1 MKKFLIRFG
10 YFLVAMFFI
19 FNILIIIQA
28 YKTSRFQEIPASGI
42 PQKQS
47 LSSFI
52 FTGLNLYKKKIDTL
66 PSVPFKTIYLTND
79 IGQKLEAW
87 YIPAKNAKGTVL
99 LFHGHG
105 SSKGKIL
112 PETEYFNKLGY
123 NAFSID
129 FRAHG
134 NSEGEK
140 CTIGYD
146 ETGDIKAAYDWVE
159 KTGEKNKVLWGVS
172 MGAASLLK
180 AIPQY
185 HLKPQKLIL
194 ECPFGSMEDAVS
206 GFLRK
211 MKIPTPVLSEELLF
225 WGSAINGMWGY
236 NYLPIDYAKEIRLPV
251 LLNWGKKDNRVLRNE
266 TESIYQNLATKNKK
280 LVIYNYSGHQSY
292 CRNEPLKWKANIAGF
307 LLK

>member
-1 MKKFLIRFG
+1 MKKILVRFG
-10 YFLVAMFFI
+10 YFLVALFII
-19 FNILIIIQA
+19 FNVLVIIQA
-28 YKTSRFQEIPASGI
+28 YKTSRFQEIPANGI

-52 FTGLNLYKKKIDTL
+52 FTGLDLYKKKIDTL
-66 PSVPFKTIYLTND
+66 PSVPFKTIYIIND
-79 IGQKLEAW
+79 VGQKLEAW
-87 YIPAKNAKGTVL
+87 YIPARKAKGTVL

-123 NAFSID
+123 NTFSID

-185 HLKPQKLIL
+185 DLKPQKLIL
-194 ECPFGSMEDAVS
+194 ECPFGSMEDAVD

-211 MKIPTPVLSEELLF
+211 MKIPSTMLSEELLF

-236 NYLPIDYAKEIRLPV
+236 NYVPSDYAKEIRLPV

-266 TESIYQNLATKNKK
+266 TQAIYQNLAGKDKK

-307 LLK
+307 LLN